1 MAETI
6 LTNDAVTYYPN
17 ADDRRQ
23 LMDIRQEFERMRMD
37 PDFPVASIKVP
48 GREPMPLTAELADV
62 LVKVADQLSRGKAVF
77 VAPCDTRLTTQEAAD
92 MLGMSRPT
100 FVKLLEGGH
109 IPFEKVGRHRRVQLK
124 DVEEYARARHEDFL
138 RGMDDLACDTN
149 PYGTV
154 DNPLIRG

>member
-1 MAETI
+1 MAERV

-17 ADDRRQ
+17 ADERRQ
-23 LMDIRQEFERMRMD
+23 LMDIRREFEYMRTD

-77 VAPCDTRLTTQEAAD
+77 VAPRDTRLTTQEAAD

-100 FVKLLEGGH
+100 FVKLLEGGQ
-109 IPFEKVGRHRRVQLK
+109 IPFERVGRHRRVQLK
-124 DVEEYARARHEDFL
+124 DVEQYAHARHEEFL
-138 RGMDDLACDTN
+138 RGMDELASDTN
-149 PYGTV
+149 PYDTV
-154 DNPLIRG
+154 DNPLIRR